1 MFGDKSIINLKPAAA
16 HGERTGLRIPTYPC
30 CIILRYQIRRII
42 TAPAFIVH
50 QSSDFSFV
58 LSLRMHGVR
67 HLLLLEYHVAGT
79 IATCCTL
86 HLHHRRPHNLLLPR
100 CCLNLQ
106 YLLAPHL
113 WDMKWHKDELDR
125 CTGRCIFG
133 QPRHFGSIILQ

>member
-79 IATCCTL
+79 DCYML
-86 HLHHRRPHNLLLPR
+86 HPAPAPSQTAQLVVAPLLLES
-100 CCLNLQ
+100 
-106 YLLAPHL
+106 AISS
-113 WDMKWHKDELDR
+113 
-125 CTGRCIFG
+125 CTTSVGYEMA
-133 QPRHFGSIILQ
+133 

>member
-30 CIILRYQIRRII
+30 CFILRYQIRRII

-50 QSSDFSFV
+50 QLSDFSSCFPCV
-58 LSLRMHGVR
+58 CMEFGTCCCLNIM
-67 HLLLLEYHVAGT
+67 LLVP

-113 WDMKWHKDELDR
+113 WDMKWHNDESDG
-125 CTGRCIFG
+125 CTGKCIFG